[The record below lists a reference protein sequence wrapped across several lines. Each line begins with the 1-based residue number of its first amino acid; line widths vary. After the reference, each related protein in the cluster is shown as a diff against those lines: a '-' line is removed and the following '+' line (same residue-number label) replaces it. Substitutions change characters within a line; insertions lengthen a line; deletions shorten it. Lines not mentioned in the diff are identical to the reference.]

1 MADSWIGSTPRRSL
15 VSFLFFACFSVKSEL
30 LDVCCKEY
38 FDNEEE
44 IIMSMAT
51 MKFLLDKTHI
61 EIFGTRPGLNISEKS
76 KIALRHQTRVGRF
89 IKDSIATKIWP

>member
-1 MADSWIGSTPRRSL
+1 
-15 VSFLFFACFSVKSEL
+15 
-30 LDVCCKEY
+30 
-38 FDNEEE
+38 
-44 IIMSMAT
+44 MSMAT